1 MRLKH
6 LELRCIVDHDLNL
19 EIDVSSL
26 STFKFC
32 GDLMKISF
40 TSLPFI
46 VEATVFQWSYRPY
59 GQEFS
64 IRTWLRNLV
73 HVKEHSVNSWFSQ
86 SSYWEEAG
94 GSRPAFALE
103 PPFVEL
109 KKGDG
114 QLKTEFLHNVKE
126 IRVHHFF
133 GYKRE
138 IEFIKHLLQQAVVLG
153 YKKEIEFIKHL
164 LQQAVVLETLSLTYH
179 RLEFDPEFSDRCN
192 NSPKEL
198 VEEEIFSLPRV
209 SSLVHILFH

>member
-6 LELRCIVDHDLNL
+6 LVLRCIGDHYLNL

-40 TSLPFI
+40 TSLPSI
-46 VEATVFQWSYRPY
+46 VEATVFQWSYRTY

-73 HVKEHSVNSWFSQ
+73 HVKQLSVNSWFSQ
-86 SSYWEEAG
+86 FRSSYWEEAG

-114 QLKTEFLHNVKE
+114 QLTTEFLHNVKE

-133 GYKRE
+133 GYKSE
-138 IEFIKHLLQQAVVLG
+138 IEFIKHLLQQAV
-153 YKKEIEFIKHL
+153 I
-164 LQQAVVLETLSLTYH
+164 LETLSLTYH
-179 RLEFDPEFSDRCN
+179 RFEFDLEFSDRCN

>member
-1 MRLKH
+1 
-6 LELRCIVDHDLNL
+6 
-19 EIDVSSL
+19 
-26 STFKFC
+26 
-32 GDLMKISF
+32 MKISF
-40 TSLPFI
+40 TSLPSI

-73 HVKEHSVNSWFSQ
+73 HVKELSVNSWFSQ
-86 SSYWEEAG
+86 FRSSYWEEAG
-94 GSRPAFALE
+94 GSRPTFALE

-109 KKGDG
+109 KKDG
-114 QLKTEFLHNVKE
+114 QLTTEFLHNVKE

-133 GYKRE
+133 VYKS
-138 IEFIKHLLQQAVVLG
+138 
-153 YKKEIEFIKHL
+153 EIEFIKHL